1 MRTFADIQQ
10 ELSLVP
16 FVGSENGSLHCVPVS
31 PGAPRLIVRHFDR
44 ALEPSMIP
52 SYVELLA
59 ASQDWISADPE
70 LSALVRVEQPS
81 ETGRDFIARPHMNAS
96 SLEAFLSGDPEEDPP
111 EVPDE
116 LAPLQARFRERVLAA
131 AGARE
136 QLLTEILSR
145 SLLQPTHKT
154 MYSFSESR
162 FVVVDLK
169 VTREEL
175 ERWSRLA

>member
-1 MRTFADIQQ
+1 MNPVRTTMRTFADIQQ

-96 SLEAFLSGDPEEDPP
+96 SLDAFLSGDPEEDPP

-116 LAPLQARFRERVLAA
+116 LAPCKRASASECWRPPERASSCS
-131 AGARE
+131 
-136 QLLTEILSR
+136 QR
-145 SLLQPTHKT
+145 SCRVA
-154 MYSFSESR
+154 SFSR
-162 FVVVDLK
+162 L
-169 VTREEL
+169 TRPCTA
-175 ERWSRLA
+175 SPSPASSSSI